1 MKVLHVITGLG
12 AGGAEQQLRLLLRHL
27 PPEYQCDVVALTNPG
42 IVAAGL
48 RADGVRVGDLA
59 MRGNRDLAAL
69 PRLARLI
76 RREGYDV
83 VHCHLYRASVYGRIA
98 ARLAGVRAIVT
109 TEHSLLAQTIEG
121 RRITFGVRAL
131 YLATERLGRCTVA
144 VSRAVAERLAD
155 WGVPE
160 HRVRVIPN
168 GVGAARYRQPAPVR
182 AATRQAVRA
191 ALGLPQDAFVFG
203 GVGRLV
209 PGKRFDI
216 LVDALALLPRTEGAP
231 EVRLLL
237 VGDGGERAALEQ
249 RARAAGVAD
258 RVVFAGERDDV
269 PELLT
274 AMDVLAAPSTVE
286 TFGLALLEALAAG
299 LPVRWSSGPA
309 LAELPEGAAP
319 GARRTLARPSAYAA
333 ELQALR
339 TGGPRRAGA
348 PAQPEA
354 VRHYDM
360 ARLAL
365 AVAELYQQVADHP
378 AAPRPDT
385 AETPTP
391 PEPAPPKPTPPKPSP
406 PKPSPPKP
414 APPRPS
420 PRPIVSVPEET
431 HGDH

>member
-27 PPEYQCDVVALTNPG
+27 PREYQCDVVTLTNPG

-48 RADGVRVGDLA
+48 RADGVRVGHLA

-69 PRLARLI
+69 PRLVRLI

-83 VHCHLYRASVYGRIA
+83 VHCHLYRASVYGRVA
-98 ARLAGVRAIVT
+98 ARLAGVRAVVT

-121 RRITFGVRAL
+121 RRITIGVRAL

-144 VSRAVAERLAD
+144 VSRAVADRLAD

-191 ALGLPQDAFVFG
+191 ELGLPQDAFVFG

-216 LVDALALLPRTEGAP
+216 LVDALALMPPGAP
-231 EVRLLL
+231 EARLLL
-237 VGDGGERAALEQ
+237 VGDGSERAALER
-249 RARAAGVAD
+249 RARTAGVAD

-269 PELLT
+269 PDLLT
-274 AMDVLAAPSTVE
+274 AMDALAAPSTVE

-309 LAELPEGAAP
+309 LAELPAGAAP
-319 GARRTLARPSAYAA
+319 GARHTLSRPDAYAA
-333 ELQALR
+333 ELQGLR
-339 TGGPRRAGA
+339 SGAPRRPGRAL
-348 PAQPEA
+348 PQPEA

-365 AVAELYQQVADHP
+365 AVADLYRQLTTPPP
-378 AAPRPDT
+378 AARKT
-385 AETPTP
+385 VTGQ
-391 PEPAPPKPTPPKPSP
+391 PATRQ
-406 PKPSPPKP
+406 P
-414 APPRPS
+414 ATRQSAIPHATVP
-420 PRPIVSVPEET
+420 VPEET
-431 HGDH
+431 HVHP